1 MKTGTLIEDV
11 TNTVLD
17 HTFTLGK
24 AGDKVYIHEE
34 QSSSH
39 ALEVSTEANPSTTFW
54 VRPDQLE
61 IHQ

>member
-1 MKTGTLIEDV
+1 MKTGTLLEDV

-17 HTFTLGK
+17 HTMALGK

-34 QSSSH
+34 QTSTS
-39 ALEVSTEANPSTTFW
+39 AYEVSTEANPSMTFW
-54 VRPDQLE
+54 VRVDQLE

>member
-1 MKTGTLIEDV
+1 MKTGTLTEDV

-17 HTFTLGK
+17 HPFTLGK

-34 QSSSH
+34 QTTTQ
-39 ALEVSTEANPSTTFW
+39 ALEVSTEANPSMTFW
-54 VRPDQLE
+54 VRLDQLE